1 MELLFFIYVSSNE
14 KIQVVKLVG
23 PVKKSPLLTAYEG
36 QSPPSAAGVKNLGP
50 QAASNSSGDKEL
62 GEQGSESS
70 DVGAQKDRVDDDAV
84 PWAVVGALRD
94 LVACCTSDT
103 DSSSN
108 SAGAVAR
115 GEQVGA
121 AVAHCEVTVAAR
133 VDQLEA
139 SKAALALAKEAA
151 LADVELWRARQHAAP
166 NFAAVMRARELE
178 WLASEQERNAA
189 ALVEMRRF
197 LPPNVAKLTRQELQ
211 AAALESGKYQQQH
224 RQQLLPRR
232 RSIGSGKDTSAA
244 GTASTEE
251 DSSKGGNSNLAGFY
265 PAELAAYLKDCNLLH
280 WLVTHPD
287 DIKKANFLVGDGA
300 RHFTDLSKYDV
311 VELRALCAVLPPEGG
326 FEFDADGRKAE
337 WRASVLARL
346 KTLVQ
351 QEARVKVRC
360 GWDPVKQQRQEVALP
375 DLSPELKRR
384 SVYFYLSDNDAQAK
398 LAKLD
403 AQAERLATKKQ
414 RLQELD
420 EVKLPQLKAEY
431 DAVLNDGRGDY
442 FKQLLGKAQLAAL
455 RDEAK
460 KELDAASKERASLVL
475 EVSAGEAA
483 AEAQLLSR
491 AEVVEELRRVRE
503 LPNGCWRRVGDRNIG
518 SSNSSGSSSGSGA
531 ATAQPVAVV
540 GPFDAARVAAMVQPS
555 SRGSITRKLSVE
567 EEAALR
573 HAEMSAVLANSGED
587 NGGDAQGGDGSSG
600 GAGGGGNGG
609 GANEADGRKPARRA
623 SVKERMGAM
632 EKATSGAGNGG
643 GSEASDSNGNSGSG
657 VRRVTAAPVPAKSKR
672 VARLLE
678 RVNEEQQRQLEQQE
692 LDEAAQAA
700 GGGGG
705 SSGAFGGSGI
715 GGRRQRGDGDEEYGA
730 AVAAAA
736 AAVLVRGGAAGSS
749 TSDRGEWTCNLCAKH
764 NTSGGHLCGTC
775 GRPRG
780 MAAGSGVA
788 GGGSRQSNP
797 LMAGLLGGIKARG
810 GGSNGASGAAAVFGR
825 VAEQGETEGPKKN
838 NNMMAEL
845 QAKLSKRRAST

>member
-1 MELLFFIYVSSNE
+1 MNYN
-14 KIQVVKLVG
+14 QVAKLVG

-36 QSPPSAAGVKNLGP
+36 QSPPSSANGSNLGP
-50 QAASNSSGDKEL
+50 QAARSSGSADDEL
-62 GEQGSESS
+62 VDQGSETRD
-70 DVGAQKDRVDDDAV
+70 DVGAQKAKDDDAV

-94 LVACCTSDT
+94 LVACCTSDV
-103 DSSSN
+103 DSSSG
-108 SAGAVAR
+108 SGAVAR
-115 GEQVGA
+115 GKQVGA

-133 VDQLEA
+133 VEHLEA
-139 SKAALALAKEAA
+139 GKAALALAKEKA

-166 NFAAVMRARELE
+166 NFATVMRARELE
-178 WLASEQERNAA
+178 WLASEGERNAA

-197 LPPNVAKLTRQELQ
+197 LPTNVAKLTRQELQ
-211 AAALESGKYQQQH
+211 AAALESGKYQQQQQQQ
-224 RQQLLPRR
+224 QQLLPRR
-232 RSIGSGKDTSAA
+232 RSSGSGKDASAA
-244 GTASTEE
+244 GTADNAE
-251 DSSKGGNSNLAGFY
+251 DASKNGNSNLVGFY

-360 GWDPVKQQRQEVALP
+360 GWDPVKQERQEVALP
-375 DLSPELKRR
+375 DLSPDLKRR
-384 SVYFYLSDNDAQAK
+384 SVYFYLSDSDAQAK

-403 AQAERLATKKQ
+403 AQADRLATKKQ
-414 RLQELD
+414 RLRELD

-503 LPNGCWRRVGDRNIG
+503 LPNGCWRRVGGRNNIG
-518 SSNSSGSSSGSGA
+518 GSGSSGRGGA
-531 ATAQPVAVV
+531 ATAQPVEVV

-555 SRGSITRKLSVE
+555 SRGSITKKLSVE

-587 NGGDAQGGDGSSG
+587 NGADGDGNSG
-600 GAGGGGNGG
+600 GGGGNGTDD
-609 GANEADGRKPARRA
+609 AAGRKPARRA

-632 EKATSGAGNGG
+632 EKATGGAGSSGG
-643 GSEASDSNGNSGSG
+643 GGAEASDSGNGGTGCG

-672 VARLLE
+672 VARLLA
-678 RVNEEQQRQLEQQE
+678 RVNEEQQRQLAQQE
-692 LDEAAQAA
+692 QDEAAQSA
-700 GGGGG
+700 GGSRGGAG
-705 SSGAFGGSGI
+705 GI
-715 GGRRQRGDGDEEYGA
+715 GGRRQRGDGDDEYGA

-736 AAVLVRGGAAGSS
+736 AAVLVRGGAAGSAS
-749 TSDRGEWTCNLCAKH
+749 SDRGEWTCNLCAKR

-780 MAAGSGVA
+780 MAPAAGGGGT
-788 GGGSRQSNP
+788 GGGSRQGNP
-797 LMAGLLGGIKARG
+797 LMAGILGGIKARG
-810 GGSNGASGAAAVFGR
+810 GGGTSGAAAVVGR
-825 VAEQGETEGPKKN
+825 VPEQGEAEGPKKN
-838 NNMMAEL
+838 NSMMAEL
-845 QAKLSKRRAST
+845 QAKLSKRRASA